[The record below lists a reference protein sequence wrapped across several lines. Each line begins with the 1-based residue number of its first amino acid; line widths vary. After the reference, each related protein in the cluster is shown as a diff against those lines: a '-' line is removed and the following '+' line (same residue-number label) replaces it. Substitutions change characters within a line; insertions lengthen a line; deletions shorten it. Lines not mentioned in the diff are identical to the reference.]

1 MNLEE
6 NETNDRR
13 YVTKKMLAI
22 TITLI
27 ILVVV
32 IAYAIIVMYFNNKI
46 QDVVDEM
53 ESQDS
58 LTLVQN
64 DDWVNNV
71 IVE

>member
-13 YVTKKMLAI
+13 YVTKKMFAI

-32 IAYAIIVMYFNNKI
+32 IAYTIIVMYFNNKI
-46 QDVVDEM
+46 QDVVDKM

>member
-13 YVTKKMLAI
+13 YVTKKMFAI

>member
-13 YVTKKMLAI
+13 YVTKKVFAI

-27 ILVVV
+27 ILVV

>member
-13 YVTKKMLAI
+13 YVTKKVFAI

-58 LTLVQN
+58 PTLVQN

>member
-13 YVTKKMLAI
+13 YVTKKVFAI

>member
-13 YVTKKMLAI
+13 YVTKKMFAI

-32 IAYAIIVMYFNNKI
+32 IAYTIIVMYFNNKI